1 MGHLQQTPAGT
12 SDYMSTTIINTESS
26 DHNWYVIDAEDQ
38 VLGRLAT
45 RVATVLRGK
54 HKPTFAP
61 HVDTG
66 DYVVVIN
73 ASKVKL
79 TGNKEA
85 AKEYYRY
92 SGYAGGL
99 KVRTAAQLRE
109 DDPERI
115 ITQAV
120 KGMLPKNRLA
130 RQVIAKLKVYGGAEH
145 PHSGQQP
152 EPFPAHV

>member
-1 MGHLQQTPAGT
+1 
-12 SDYMSTTIINTESS
+12 MSTTIPSSESAERA
-26 DHNWYVIDAEDQ
+26 WYVIDAEDV

-61 HVDTG
+61 HVDNG
-66 DYVVVIN
+66 DYVVVVN
-73 ASKVKL
+73 AAKVQL
-79 TGNKEA
+79 TGNKES

-99 KVRTAAQLRE
+99 KVRTAGQLRE
-109 DDPERI
+109 EDPERI

-130 RQVIAKLKVYGGAEH
+130 REVIAKLKVYGGAEH
-145 PHSGQQP
+145 PHGGQKPQ
-152 EPFPAHV
+152 PFPAYI

>member
-1 MGHLQQTPAGT
+1 
-12 SDYMSTTIINTESS
+12 MSTTIPSSESVERT
-26 DHNWYVIDAEDQ
+26 WYVIDAEDV

-66 DYVVVIN
+66 DYVVVVN
-73 ASKVKL
+73 AAKVQL
-79 TGNKEA
+79 TGNKEE

-99 KVRTAAQLRE
+99 KVRTAAQLRVE
-109 DDPERI
+109 DPERI

-130 RQVIAKLKVYGGAEH
+130 REVIAKLKVYGGADH
-145 PHSGQQP
+145 PHGGQKPQ
-152 EPFPAHV
+152 PFPAYI

>member
-1 MGHLQQTPAGT
+1 
-12 SDYMSTTIINTESS
+12 MSTTIPNSESVERA
-26 DHNWYVIDAEDQ
+26 WYIIDAEDV

-66 DYVVVIN
+66 DYVVVVN
-73 ASKVKL
+73 AAKVQL
-79 TGNKEA
+79 TGNKNA

-109 DDPERI
+109 EDPERI
-115 ITQAV
+115 VTQAV

-130 RQVIAKLKVYGGAEH
+130 REVIAKLKVYGGAEH
-145 PHSGQQP
+145 PHGGQKPQ
-152 EPFPAHV
+152 PFPAYI